1 MKPILADFK
10 ENGLVIDIRN
20 CPIEIA
26 RKMDEIFTAN
36 DFRDWRGEIN
46 STYVQET
53 VAQRWEV
60 LTYERFTSFNAYKG
74 RLAKEEEEKHYVVT
88 AEDFVQHISG
98 HEMTIDENDVLGV
111 FT

>member
-10 ENGLVIDIRN
+10 ENNLIIDIRH
-20 CPIEIA
+20 CSMEIA

-36 DFRDWRGEIN
+36 DFRDWQGKIN

-60 LTYERFTSFNAYKG
+60 LVYESFTRFNAYKG
-74 RLAKEEEEKHYVVT
+74 RLAKDEEAKKYVVT
-88 AEDFVQHISG
+88 AEEFIQYASEP
-98 HEMTIDENDVLGV
+98 EMSIDENEVLGI